1 LGPAKLTNA
10 DGAAH
15 LPDVFLAILN
25 AAANLRCTVAQ
36 VHRAVAAAPEELR
49 LYARV
54 VSFSAYT
61 ERAAGMVQE
70 ISQVCLV
77 LDAHG
82 EDPERVAQD
91 LHYLAGELLQ
101 LDDVSVERQSL
112 VSPPPGTRS
121 AGADTGALLIAL
133 GGSGA
138 TLPVL
143 IALVRDWLSRRGS
156 GVVRVKIG
164 DDELELPHA
173 SPEMQKQVLD
183 AFLGRHRD

>member
-1 LGPAKLTNA
+1 
-10 DGAAH
+10 
-15 LPDVFLAILN
+15 
-25 AAANLRCTVAQ
+25 
-36 VHRAVAAAPEELR
+36 
-49 LYARV
+49 
-54 VSFSAYT
+54 
-61 ERAAGMVQE
+61 MVQE

-82 EDPERVAQD
+82 EEPERVAQD
-91 LHYLAGELLQ
+91 LHYLTGELLQ
-101 LDDVSVERQSL
+101 LDGVSVERQSL
-112 VSPPPGTRS
+112 VSPPPGARS
-121 AGADTGALLIAL
+121 ARADTGALLIAL

-183 AFLGRHRD
+183 AFLGRHQD